1 MKHEYVDGNPRGEV
15 MAVGSFRFPGSVC
28 RSRITH
34 QSIDDGTLARVRSP
48 VPSVTGCSAAR
59 SFLTLDPAFSGPVPG
74 ESLQLTTPG
83 LSLSSFQSRVGL
95 LSGSSAL
102 AGQAGSSAA
111 VAPVKSR
118 TRPTARGQCVYLNPE
133 TYGRVKV
140 PLEAF
145 EHLRKKSGPTQISA
159 PKVLENK
166 KAWPKA
172 SEWPDALASSAI
184 YQEIVIDGQ
193 KIRVV
198 RPSDQDMRGKI
209 LPTIEQLAEAL
220 RAVPADQ
227 RQHTTTALVRLQS
240 KGGVLGLGGSGE
252 IEIFPLDS
260 SSNGKEREQHTRSP
274 QAYFDNLVTHECAHN
289 YQATFWKDAGGA
301 KEWEEFAKNDH
312 TPPSIYARE
321 NGGEDFC
328 EFMVLYNAAAG
339 TPCEALLKQI
349 YPNRWLRFTTY
360 KKS

>member
-1 MKHEYVDGNPRGEV
+1 VT
-15 MAVGSFRFPGSVC
+15 AVGSFRFPGPLC
-28 RSRITH
+28 RSQITH
-34 QSIDDGTLARVRSP
+34 QSIDDGTLARVRSS
-48 VPSVTGCSAAR
+48 VPSMAGGSAGN
-59 SFLTLDPAFSGPVPG
+59 SSLTLDPAFCGPAPG
-74 ESLQLTTPG
+74 ETLQLTTPG
-83 LSLSSFQSRVGL
+83 LKLSNFQSRVGL
-95 LSGSSAL
+95 LSGSAL
-102 AGQAGSSAA
+102 ALQGGSSAA
-111 VAPVKSR
+111 VTPVKSR
-118 TRPTARGQCVYLNPE
+118 TRPTARGKCVYLNPE

-145 EHLRKKSGPTQISA
+145 ERLRKKSGPAQVSA
-159 PKVLENK
+159 PKVLADK

-172 SEWPDALASSAI
+172 TEWPDVLANSAV

-252 IEIFPLDS
+252 IEIFPLS
-260 SSNGKEREQHTRSP
+260 SDNGKEREQYARSP

-289 YQATFWKDAGGA
+289 YQATFWSDAGGA

-312 TPPSIYARE
+312 SPPSIYARE

-328 EFMVLYNAAAG
+328 EFMVLYNAAAS

-360 KKS
+360 KTS